1 MTTTVYNAGLDA
13 ISTWTTDDFGFL
25 LVDSSYVPDVDDVY
39 VSEVLAAELAGVG
52 YGRQP
57 VTGPTRTV
65 DNTLDRIVYNCDD
78 LDFGDIVTGEVADA
92 MILYKFVTNDADS
105 LLVAHYSLGGI
116 ATTGTAF
123 FVAIGTAGAIFLR
136 QG

>member
-1 MTTTVYNAGLDA
+1 MTTTVYNSGLDA
-13 ISTWTTDDFGFL
+13 ISGWTTDDFGFL
-25 LVDSSYVPDVDDVY
+25 LVDSGYIPDVDHVF
-39 VSEVLAAELAGVG
+39 VSTAATFELAGTN
-52 YGRQP
+52 YTRQP

-78 LDFGDIVTGEVADA
+78 LDFGDIVVGEVADA
-92 MILYKFVTNDADS
+92 MILYKFVTDDS
-105 LLVAHYSLGGI
+105 DSILVAHYTLGGI